1 MYLITGGAGFVG
13 SHLVHELIRY
23 QQDVRVFDNFSTG
36 TRQNLDSVSDRIELI
51 EGDLRNLEHVRLAMR
66 GVRYVMHQA
75 ALCSVPRSVDDPALV
90 NEVNAQGT
98 LNVLLAARDAG
109 VQRVVYASSSSV
121 YGESHLK
128 IQEESQRPLP
138 ISAYGVSK
146 LAGELYCRLFSRIYG
161 LETVVLRYF
170 NVFGPRQD
178 QESEYAAVIPRFIVQ
193 ALRGEVVDVHGDGL
207 QSRDFTFVS
216 DVVQANL
223 LAAKAPNVAGEVFN
237 VGCGDSHAVMDI
249 VFFLSKFLGIDI
261 QWRKVAPRAG
271 DIRRTQ
277 ADISRAKRLLGYE
290 VEVEFPVGLA
300 LTVKHFLSA
309 FSAGTDNALAGGTR

>member
-178 QESEYAAVIPRFIVQ
+178 GESDWAPVIPRFIRR
-193 ALRGEVVDVHGDGL
+193 ALRGEALDVQGDGM
-207 QSRDFTFVS
+207 QSRDFTFVG

-223 LAAKAPNVAGEVFN
+223 LAVKAPNVVGETVN
-237 VGCGDSHAVMDI
+237 IGCGESHAVMDI
-249 VFFLSKFLGIDI
+249 VYFLSKFLGREIR
-261 QWRKVAPRAG
+261 WSNGGARKGDVRRA
-271 DIRRTQ
+271 Q
-277 ADISRAKRLLGYE
+277 ADIGKARRLLGYE

-300 LTVKHFLSA
+300 LTVKHFMTRY
-309 FSAGTDNALAGGTR
+309 AGTVCAEEAR